1 MRETGQG
8 LPDHPGLG
16 PVASRRTIQEEV
28 YQRLSHAL
36 MTGWFDPGQILTIS
50 SLSELFGTSHMP
62 VREALRRLTAEK
74 ALEVVSTGSACVP
87 TVSRARLN
95 DLCNTRVIVEGAAT
109 ELAAP
114 HITSRDLRTLERAA
128 ADHAQAEDGVY
139 AMMARNQEFHF
150 TIYRAS
156 QSPVLIQLI
165 EALWLRFG
173 PYLRMLTRHMEPL
186 LKTTDSRIYTQHHYA
201 IIAALK
207 KNDTAAAKA
216 HLIEDIKTTQALLQ
230 TLCPADDQKS
240 SVA

>member
-1 MRETGQG
+1 MLGSGQG
-8 LPDHPGLG
+8 LPDSPGLR

-87 TVSRARLN
+87 TVSRARLD
-95 DLCNTRVIVEGAAT
+95 DLCNTRVIVEGAAAA
-109 ELAAP
+109 LAAP
-114 HITSRDLRTLERAA
+114 HISARDLRTLERAA
-128 ADHAQAEDGVY
+128 ADHSLAEEGVY
-139 AMMARNQEFHF
+139 AMMAKNQEFHF

-156 QSPVLIQLI
+156 HSPVLIQLI

-173 PYLRMLTRHMEPL
+173 PYLRMLTKHMEPL
-186 LKTTDSRIYTQHHYA
+186 LKTTDSQIYTRHHYA
-201 IIAALK
+201 IIEALK
-207 KNDTAAAKA
+207 SGDLDAVAV
-216 HLIEDIKTTQALLQ
+216 HLVEDIRTTQALLQ
-230 TLCPADDQKS
+230 TLCEAEDNAD
-240 SVA
+240 VA